1 MDNIIRQEAEKARP
15 FIEAA
20 LEYSNGTHTFGDVV
34 GALVSGEMQ
43 LWATD
48 TAAVVTEL
56 QMFPQYRACNF
67 FLAGGDMNQLAHFQ
81 RVIGEWAK
89 AQGCQR
95 LTITGRR
102 GWERTFLKDEGYTP
116 KWTTFSKEL

>member
-20 LEYSNGTHTFGDVV
+20 LEYSGGTHTFGDVV

-48 TAAVVTEL
+48 SAAVVTEL

>member
-1 MDNIIRQEAEKARP
+1 MDNIIREEAEKARP

-20 LEYSNGTHTFGDVV
+20 LEYSGGTHTFGDVV
-34 GALVSGEMQ
+34 AALVSGEMQ

-48 TAAVVTEL
+48 SAAVVTEL
-56 QMFPQYRACNF
+56 QMFPQYRSCNF

-102 GWERTFLKDEGYTP
+102 GWERTFLKDEGYLP

>member
-20 LEYSNGTHTFGDVV
+20 LEYSGGTHTFGDVV
-34 GALVSGEMQ
+34 DALVSGEMQ

-48 TAAVVTEL
+48 SAAVVTEL
-56 QMFPQYRACNF
+56 QVFPQRKACNF

-95 LTITGRR
+95 LIITGRR
-102 GWERTFLKDEGYTP
+102 GWERTFLKDEGYAP

>member
-20 LEYSNGTHTFGDVV
+20 LEYSCGTHTFGDVV

-48 TAAVVTEL
+48 SAAVVTEL

>member
-1 MDNIIRQEAEKARP
+1 MDNIIRQEAEKARA

-20 LEYSNGTHTFGDVV
+20 LEYSGGTHTFGDVV

-48 TAAVVTEL
+48 TTAVVTEL

>member
-20 LEYSNGTHTFGDVV
+20 LEYSGGTHTFGDVV

-48 TAAVVTEL
+48 AAAVVTEL

>member
-20 LEYSNGTHTFGDVV
+20 LEYSGGTHTFGDVV